1 MLAFML
7 CCLNTYGSTNL
18 PVPGVGGGAVLRSD
32 DRDRNF
38 GFKGDMGAC
47 GACSEENPY
56 VDCARMR
63 RSAFGGDAG
72 AELEVPSI
80 LEALDLPI
88 VSSWNSSSSLTA
100 LGELEK

>member
-1 MLAFML
+1 ML

-18 PVPGVGGGAVLRSD
+18 PVAGGGAVLRSV

-38 GFKGDMGAC
+38 GFKGDIGAC
-47 GACSEENPY
+47 GACNEENPY

-63 RSAFGGDAG
+63 RSAFGGEAG
-72 AELEVPSI
+72 ALELPSI
-80 LEALDLPI
+80 FAALDLPI